1 LTSSSKRKKYVL
13 SGIIIIAA
21 VAIAAGIVFFALQE
35 HPHDNVLSLPD
46 IVAPSGWYTHHLD
59 TISSSSFLI
68 FTRDSVLPVR
78 SATELGAYGEQIDV
92 DVATT
97 TVSPTDY
104 IINEGFFDDPAGKVF
119 DSNWSTLNNRP
130 LFMIRGEDAE
140 GADFKA
146 EFLFT
151 SSTVYNFNLYPDSA
165 KDYGDF
171 QKIINEVSLKLR

>member
-1 LTSSSKRKKYVL
+1 MTAFFRKKYFI
-13 SGIIIIAA
+13 GIVIIIAA
-21 VAIAAGIVFFALQE
+21 LIIAATLVFFALKNR
-35 HPHDNVLSLPD
+35 PNDAVLALPD
-46 IVAPSGWYTHHLD
+46 IAAPNGWYAHRVNDIGPQFILYTR
-59 TISSSSFLI
+59 SS
-68 FTRDSVLPVR
+68 TLPNIG
-78 SATELGAYGEQIDV
+78 ATEGAAWGEQIDV

-97 TVSPTDY
+97 TLSPEAFIANQGYFNDLV
-104 IINEGFFDDPAGKVF
+104 GKVF

-151 SSTVYNFNLYPDSA
+151 TSTVYNFNLYPDDA

-171 QKIINEVSLKLR
+171 QKIINAVSGELR